1 MSVSRYAHFFMT
13 FSQNLS
19 SAFQQTAPSLSNF
32 SELIDLNWIEDCLK
46 TDRESIGQKKKT
58 PRRACCMASYWTCIV
73 PRPAHL
79 VCCSAAAA
87 GFWHG

>member
-1 MSVSRYAHFFMT
+1 MT

-46 TDRESIGQKKKT
+46 RTGK
-58 PRRACCMASYWTCIV
+58 ASVRKRKLPQSMLY
-73 PRPAHL
+73 
-79 VCCSAAAA
+79 
-87 GFWHG
+87 G